1 MKPRD
6 LVGQTRMVLDDGK
19 LRADWAARNFEL
31 GRKYFSYAVLRRKLA
46 ARLASLFGKQLKP
59 AA

>member
-6 LVGQTRMVLDDGK
+6 VVGQRRMVLDDGK
-19 LRADWAARNFEL
+19 LRAEAARNS
-31 GRKYFSYAVLRRKLA
+31 GSGKYFSYTVLHRQWA

>member
-1 MKPRD
+1 M
-6 LVGQTRMVLDDGK
+6 VGQTRMVLDDGK
-19 LRADWAARNFEL
+19 LRADWAARNC
-31 GRKYFSYAVLRRKLA
+31 GSGKYFSYAVLHRQWA